1 MNRPPKFKRESAS
14 ETPARRPK
22 VAHWPDRSICNTR
35 SCSGPLFEMVGIVQS
50 WSTVDLRCAATTAGN
65 QMRVVSSANPFT
77 WATSDK
83 VFVGGTHEAA

>member
-1 MNRPPKFKRESAS
+1 
-14 ETPARRPK
+14 
-22 VAHWPDRSICNTR
+22 
-35 SCSGPLFEMVGIVQS
+35 MVGIVQS